1 MSESVSKDDLVQFLR
16 NGEIEKF
23 NSVRFNNNN
32 GNFLDLTE
40 IDLNN
45 LKLSGA
51 DLSKVDLSGSDF
63 SKSDIERIN
72 FSDSDLSSV
81 NFSHTTIAESNF
93 INSILE
99 GSLLAGIN
107 VISGDFT
114 EVDFNG
120 VNICGANLSGAD
132 LGLCKNLM
140 QSVYDVETLWP
151 DNDFLPDEFE
161 PENDMSFAELEDVDE
176 FPEEPF

>member
-1 MSESVSKDDLVQFLR
+1 MSESISKDDLVQLLR

-23 NSVRFNNNN
+23 NSIRPYHDDIS
-32 GNFLDLTE
+32 LDLTE
-40 IDLNN
+40 IDLNDM
-45 LKLSGA
+45 KLSGA
-51 DLSKVDLSGSDF
+51 NLSKVDLSGSDF
-63 SKSDIERIN
+63 SKSDIEKIN

-93 INSILE
+93 INAIFE
-99 GSLLAGIN
+99 GSLLTSIN

-120 VNICGANLSGAD
+120 VNICGANLTGAD

-140 QSVYDVETLWP
+140 QSVYDTDTLWP

-161 PENDMSFAELEDVDE
+161 PDNNMSFAEMEDANE
-176 FPEEPF
+176 LMEEQF